1 MKLFIFN
8 NQEQLIKV
16 IEPLEAVSEEEI
28 NKIHKI
34 EATLRYSDVFDSNND
49 ISESATYV
57 GHKDYDNGDIFHF
70 YKIDHITKTSLTEV
84 KLVGVNSFYDDMQSD
99 GYIKDFRP
107 TNKSVMSILQ
117 TLLEGSRWQLGIVK
131 STELVTLNFYYL
143 SRKEAISKL
152 LEVANIEI
160 RPRVELSKNA
170 IIRRYL
176 DVFTTLGADHGKV
189 FTHGKDLLTVS
200 EKASQGA
207 IYTAAI
213 GRGKGE
219 EITDSNGQATG
230 GYGRRITFKDIVWR
244 RNSGNPVDKP
254 KGQEF
259 VEIPELTAKYGFANG
274 TKPRLK
280 IIEFQDEEDP
290 EKLLRLTYA
299 WLEKNSR
306 VQVEYKATVNNVG
319 NCNLG
324 DTVGI
329 YNPTIGIKYKT
340 RVFSVKRNLIDN
352 NLTEFGIGD
361 KVTTSPFSRTTEVA
375 KNLKNLEDNTIY
387 WLDQLRDKIKDNFL
401 NEDGYNYD
409 LGVNNKYHLP
419 AGLYSFDKPIDQE
432 PAKVVYVGAGK
443 VAIAN
448 SKLPDG
454 KWDWKTFLD
463 GNGATLDLVNT
474 GTLRA
479 GIIQSSDG
487 TSYWNLDTGEF
498 KITQKAIEDVTYKA
512 IEKQLKEKKDELK
525 GDSSY
530 IHKKYSNNANG
541 TPMTDDTNS
550 KYMGIYTGTSKIPP
564 VNASDYN
571 WIKIKFEERLV
582 KGYANSKTGLDF
594 TTVEPFEES
603 TLVAKNR
610 PRVRITNNN
619 DISDIW
625 QANDEVFLKPDRY
638 YYISIRAKGNANGLH
653 IYIKDYNNNSLIW
666 ENLTFGNELQIKSTT
681 FVTPKNMSDNNVWLK
696 FAMQPED
703 ANWEGVEVD
712 WWTIQEYGGHDNFRD
727 FPLNTPAQYHKFRY
741 FGYAN
746 ITDGK
751 PTADKFEWFDLQQ
764 KSMQTDKY
772 THLVYSDN
780 PDGTDFGKAPKKYMG
795 IARTTSPVT
804 PTNKE
809 DFKWFKITG
818 EDGKKGEDGHSLNA
832 YLRLEGSYLNGNIA
846 NFGAYVKAMY
856 DGVQISN
863 FDISHSYRGA
873 SFQENSNQASTV
885 DSNGLITNLGLNANK
900 TDGTP
905 LYVDITVKY
914 KGLTSVASARLDN
927 TVDVE
932 LVNNT
937 IKKFKTFE
945 STLENFESTIKEI
958 DNKKFKM
965 AYNIENLC
973 SETEL
978 EKKGNDLYFNTKR
991 PLEANKYY
999 YILAY
1004 LKNVPDGR
1012 LARIYYAEN
1021 NGDNKSITNGL
1032 NIWRV
1037 KYNSPQT
1044 RVNIFSQGSDT
1055 TVKNVEI
1062 YEVPEVP
1069 FPSED
1074 VLASFENNDISYFNL
1089 RFKRKIKPNEILK
1102 LTFNVKGRPTMD
1114 YSYYCEN
1121 AVLSVRPLVEGENIC
1136 IFRVKEETD
1145 LIQFSYRGNGISGQ
1159 KSDFKCV
1166 KIVFDKGY
1174 KNEYNISDM
1183 ESSIKQTKST
1193 IDLSV
1198 KKNEVI
1204 NSINLSGE
1212 GVKINA
1218 DKVDIS
1224 GTLSAYTGLI
1234 GGFRIGNN
1242 PNDGGY
1248 WLTGMNNF
1256 DCGINP
1262 GHNVGTRGIQL
1273 WAAWGNNW
1281 TNPSD
1286 RAWWVNAQGEM
1297 HCKGTSYFTG
1307 NSNFESTT
1315 FNQTPQMKKGLYVNG
1330 NIQVT
1335 GNIYYNNGGE
1345 NSGYWIYSTYYKSI
1359 APNSARTYVYLTYSG
1374 GGSDWIPL
1382 NKEIS
1387 DRRFKRNIQPSAV
1400 NGLEIINSLK
1410 TYSYTKEYDGKT
1422 EDIECGIMAQDVK
1435 KHAKS
1440 AFQEA
1445 PEEVQTY
1452 STFKLVPY
1460 LIKAVQELSEKVENL
1475 EKQLKERSK
1484 KDGI

>member
-8 NQEQLIKV
+8 NQEHLIKV

-143 SRKEAISKL
+143 SRKEAIAKL

-176 DVFTTLGADHGKV
+176 DVFTTLGADYGKV

-219 EITDSNGQATG
+219 EITGADGQATG
-230 GYGRRITFKDIVWR
+230 GYGRRITFKDVVWR
-244 RNSGNPVDKP
+244 KNSGNPVDKP

-361 KVTTSPFSRTTEVA
+361 KVTTSPFGRTTEIA

-432 PAKVVYVGAGK
+432 PTKVVYVGAGK

-541 TPMTDDTNS
+541 TPMTDDVNS
-550 KYMGIYTGTSKIPP
+550 KYMGIYTGTSKTPP

-582 KGYANSKTGLDF
+582 KGYANSKSGLDF
-594 TTVEPFEES
+594 TTVEPVEES
-603 TLVAKNR
+603 KLIAKNR

-625 QANDEVFLKPDRY
+625 QANDEVFLKPNIIYRLTA
-638 YYISIRAKGNANGLH
+638 RAKGNANELH
-653 IYIKDYNNNSLIW
+653 AYIIDCN
-666 ENLTFGNELQIKSTT
+666 TNELITKSPIKFWWSEIETKGT
-681 FVTPKNMSDNNVWLK
+681 IFRAPANISNNNVWLK
-696 FAMQPED
+696 FVLQPED

-712 WWTIQEYGGHDNFRD
+712 WWTIQESKGTQKLED
-727 FPLNTPAQYHKFRY
+727 FPLNEPAQYQKFRY

-746 ITDGK
+746 ITDGE
-751 PTADKFEWFDLQQ
+751 PTADKFEWFDLQK

-780 PDGTDFGKAPKKYMG
+780 PDGTDFGKTPKKYMG

-818 EDGKKGEDGHSLNA
+818 EDGHSLNA
-832 YLRLEGSYLNGNIA
+832 YLRLEGSYLNSNIA
-846 NFGAYVKAMY
+846 NFGAYVKVMY
-856 DGVQISN
+856 DGVQISD

-873 SFQENSNQASTV
+873 SFPETSNQASTINS
-885 DSNGLITNLGLNANK
+885 DGLITNMVLNANK

-937 IKKFKTFE
+937 INKFKTFE
-945 STLENFESTIKEI
+945 STLDKFESKIGEI
-958 DNKKFKM
+958 SKQKFKM

-973 SETEL
+973 SETNS

-1004 LKNVPDGR
+1004 LKNAPEGR
-1012 LARIYYAEN
+1012 FARIYYADD
-1021 NGDNKSITNGL
+1021 NGDNKLILNGL
-1032 NIWRV
+1032 NVWRV

-1055 TVKNVEI
+1055 TVKNVEV
-1062 YEVPEVP
+1062 YEVPEIP
-1069 FPSED
+1069 FPEED
-1074 VLASFENNDISYFNL
+1074 VLYAPEKVPND
-1089 RFKRKIKPNEILK
+1089 KRSAHMHFVRTLQKNTIC
-1102 LTFNVKGRPTMD
+1102 T
-1114 YSYYCEN
+1114 
-1121 AVLSVRPLVEGENIC
+1121 AVLNVEGE
-1136 IFRVKEETD
+1136 TD
-1145 LIQFSYRGNGISGQ
+1145 KTLYFFNGDNLKVQKRLVTGKNYWTFLTPIISN
-1159 KSDFKCV
+1159 SRDFEIIGTKGDV
-1166 KIVFDKGY
+1166 TILQVLLNHFDKGY
-1174 KNEYNISDM
+1174 RNEYNISEM
-1183 ESSIKQTKST
+1183 ESVVRQTKSEIEHAVRKDNFGT
-1193 IDLSV
+1193 VLTQNAEYLRLAWNNISKFIQFENGAMSFYEGGQINNNKLVARLNDSGYQMWRDGYYLGAIGTNSYKEDISKKGIQFDLNYDGWFMGWAYQPHKNANYYNWKWVYSSGNFASYKADTLNAGCDIDLH
-1198 KKNEVI
+1198 
-1204 NSINLSGE
+1204 GY
-1212 GVKINA
+1212 KIRN
-1218 DKVDIS
+1218 
-1224 GTLSAYTGLI
+1224 
-1234 GGFRIGNN
+1234 
-1242 PNDGGY
+1242 GY
-1248 WLTGMNNF
+1248 
-1256 DCGINP
+1256 INP
-1262 GHNVGTRGIQL
+1262 TEFRVEGGVT
-1273 WAAWGNNW
+1273 
-1281 TNPSD
+1281 TD
-1286 RAWWVNAQGEM
+1286 
-1297 HCKGTSYFTG
+1297 SYDFMLADG
-1307 NSNFESTT
+1307 RS
-1315 FNQTPQMKKGLYVNG
+1315 
-1330 NIQVT
+1330 
-1335 GNIYYNNGGE
+1335 
-1345 NSGYWIYSTYYKSI
+1345 
-1359 APNSARTYVYLTYSG
+1359 LT
-1374 GGSDWIPL
+1374 I
-1382 NKEIS
+1382 
-1387 DRRFKRNIQPSAV
+1387 RFK
-1400 NGLEIINSLK
+1400 NGFAL
-1410 TYSYTKEYDGKT
+1410 
-1422 EDIECGIMAQDVK
+1422 
-1435 KHAKS
+1435 
-1440 AFQEA
+1440 
-1445 PEEVQTY
+1445 
-1452 STFKLVPY
+1452 
-1460 LIKAVQELSEKVENL
+1460 
-1475 EKQLKERSK
+1475 R
-1484 KDGI
+1484 

>member
-1 MKLFIFN
+1 MVNIYEYNEKDFN
-8 NQEQLIKV
+8 HRGTPLKNFLKCEIAEILNGVYELNFEYPLESDDSHLLENGKVLKANNYDGEQLFRILYLQKDLDTIKGYALHISYDLLGNF
-16 IEPLEAVSEEEI
+16 IEDIFIQGMNGARALHEVLTRSTDEHNFIGTSDIQYLHNSRLVRKNTLEAIMGDKDNSLLSRWGGELYRDNFRI
-28 NKIHKI
+28 NWLNKIGNDKGVSI
-34 EATLRYSDVFDSNND
+34 RYAKNLTGFEYKVDLSGLVTHFIPKGFDGLLLPEKYVVSPLANN
-49 ISESATYV
+49 
-57 GHKDYDNGDIFHF
+57 
-70 YKIDHITKTSLTEV
+70 YK
-84 KLVGVNSFYDDMQSD
+84 
-99 GYIKDFRP
+99 P
-107 TNKSVMSILQ
+107 
-117 TLLEGSRWQLGIVK
+117 IVK
-131 STELVTLNFYYL
+131 RKVLELEDVVSKKVSPTQENAVDHEQALAL
-143 SRKEAISKL
+143 LKEK
-152 LEVANIEI
+152 ANKAFE
-160 RPRVELSKNA
+160 N
-170 IIRRYL
+170 
-176 DVFTTLGADHGKV
+176 GADKPEI
-189 FTHGKDLLTVS
+189 TCTVS
-200 EKASQGA
+200 FVDLSQTKE
-207 IYTAAI
+207 YK
-213 GRGKGE
+213 R
-219 EITDSNGQATG
+219 
-230 GYGRRITFKDIVWR
+230 FK
-244 RNSGNPVDKP
+244 
-254 KGQEF
+254 
-259 VEIPELTAKYGFANG
+259 T
-274 TKPRLK
+274 
-280 IIEFQDEEDP
+280 
-290 EKLLRLTYA
+290 
-299 WLEKNSR
+299 LEK
-306 VQVEYKATVNNVG
+306 VY
-319 NCNLG
+319 LG
-324 DTVGI
+324 DTVEVS
-329 YNPTIGIKYKT
+329 YKGIKVKT
-340 RVFSVKRNLIDN
+340 RCVGYSYDCLQDRYLNVQLGNTPEQNLLANAIN
-352 NLTEFGIGD
+352 QQQALIERVEQIERGNVE
-361 KVTTSPFSRTTEVA
+361 KA
-375 KNLKNLEDNTIY
+375 KEA
-387 WLDQLRDKIKDNFL
+387 IKASL
-401 NEDGYNYD
+401 NEGLGSNIKYYKDRILIMDTDSEETARVVWKFNSNG
-409 LGVNNKYHLP
+409 LSVSTSGVN
-419 AGLYSFDKPIDQE
+419 
-432 PAKVVYVGAGK
+432 
-443 VAIAN
+443 
-448 SKLPDG
+448 
-454 KWDWKTFLD
+454 
-463 GNGATLDLVNT
+463 
-474 GTLRA
+474 
-479 GIIQSSDG
+479 
-487 TSYWNLDTGEF
+487 GEF
-498 KITQKAIEDVTYKA
+498 KMATTKDGMFFAEIITGLKINSEMIETGAIDFKHLSSTVFSKVREGLITKEGLSEFLVTNEGLRQKMNQIISEEFETK
-512 IEKQLKEKKDELK
+512 KKDLK

-550 KYMGIYTGTSKIPP
+550 KYMGIYTGTSKTPP

-582 KGYANSKTGLDF
+582 KAYANSKTGLDF

-610 PRVRITNNN
+610 PRVRIANNN

-625 QANDEVFLKPDRY
+625 QANDEVFLKPNAY
-638 YYISIRAKGNANGLH
+638 YYITVRAKGNANELH
-653 IYIKDYNNNSLIW
+653 AYIKDYNNNSLIL

-681 FVTPKNMSDNNVWLK
+681 FVTPKNLSNNNVWFK

-703 ANWEGVEVD
+703 TNWEGVEVD

-780 PDGTDFGKAPKKYMG
+780 ADGTDFGKAPKKYMG

-832 YLRLEGSYLNGNIA
+832 YLRLEGSYLNSNIA
-846 NFGAYVKAMY
+846 NFGAYVKVMY
-856 DGVQISN
+856 DGIQISN

-873 SFQENSNQASTV
+873 SFPETSNQASIV
-885 DSNGLITNLGLNANK
+885 ASNGLITNLELNANK

-937 IKKFKTFE
+937 INKFKTFE

-1121 AVLSVRPLVEGENIC
+1121 AVLSVRPLVEGENTC
-1136 IFRVKEETD
+1136 IFSIKEETD

-1166 KIVFDKGY
+1166 KITFNKGY
-1174 KNEYNISDM
+1174 KNEFNISDM
-1183 ESSIKQTKST
+1183 ESSIKQTKAS

-1198 KKNEVI
+1198 KKNDVI
-1204 NSINLSGE
+1204 SSINLTPE
-1212 GVKINA
+1212 AIKI
-1218 DKVDIS
+1218 DSKRVDVT
-1224 GTLSAYTGLI
+1224 GLLTAYTGAI
-1234 GGFRIGNN
+1234 GGFLIGKN
-1242 PNDGGY
+1242 PNDKENW
-1248 WLTGMNNF
+1248 WLTGQNQF
-1256 DCGINP
+1256 R
-1262 GHNVGTRGIQL
+1262 VGMSNGSGQWKQTAL
-1273 WAAWGNNW
+1273 WVNWGYEW
-1281 TNPSD
+1281 GKPSD
-1286 RAWWVNAQGEM
+1286 EAWFVKENGEM
-1297 HCKGTSYFTG
+1297 YCYNKA
-1307 NSNFESTT
+1307 T
-1315 FNQTPQMKKGLYVNG
+1315 F
-1330 NIQVT
+1330 
-1335 GNIYYNNGGE
+1335 
-1345 NSGYWIYSTYYKSI
+1345 
-1359 APNSARTYVYLTYSG
+1359 SG
-1374 GGSDWIPL
+1374 GLHAYNERIDVHGQDVQGDASGSSKTTVIWWSQISRL
-1382 NKEIS
+1382 RSAIS
-1387 DRRFKRNIQPSAV
+1387 DKRLKENIQPTKV
-1400 NGLEIINSLK
+1400 NALDTLNKIEMVEFNWK
-1410 TYSYTKEYDGKT
+1410 KDGKFEKLGAIAQQVKSV
-1422 EDIECGIMAQDVK
+1422 EDSLVVHDMDDK
-1435 KHAKS
+1435 
-1440 AFQEA
+1440 
-1445 PEEVQTY
+1445 QTFNDHLRINY
-1452 STFKLVPY
+1452 YDTIPY
-1460 LIKAVQELSEKVENL
+1460 LIKAVQELSEKVEKL

>member
-57 GHKDYDNGDIFHF
+57 GHKDYDNEDIFHF

-117 TLLEGSRWQLGIVK
+117 TLLEDSRWQLGIVK
-131 STELVTLNFYYL
+131 SSELVTLSFYYL

-160 RPRVELSKNA
+160 RPRVELSKNT

-176 DVFTTLGADHGKV
+176 DVVTTLGADHGKV

-230 GYGRRITFKDIVWR
+230 GYGRRITFKDVVWR

-254 KGQEF
+254 IGQEF

-361 KVTTSPFSRTTEVA
+361 KVTTSPFGRTTEIA

-432 PAKVVYVGAGK
+432 PKKVVYVGAGK

-550 KYMGIYTGTSKIPP
+550 KYMGLYTGTSKTPP

-625 QANDEVFLKPDRY
+625 QANDEIFLKPNRY
-638 YYISIRAKGNANGLH
+638 YFITIRAKGNANELH
-653 IYIKDYNNNSLIW
+653 TYIKDYNNNSLIL

-746 ITDGK
+746 VTDGK

-780 PDGTDFGKAPKKYMG
+780 ADGTDFGKTPKKYMG

-846 NFGAYVKAMY
+846 NFGAYVKVMY

-873 SFQENSNQASTV
+873 SFSETSNQASTV
-885 DSNGLITNLGLNANK
+885 ASNGLITNLGLNANK

-905 LYVDITVKY
+905 LYVDITVRY

-937 IKKFKTFE
+937 INKFKTFE

-973 SETEL
+973 SDTEL

-991 PLEANKYY
+991 PLEVNKYY
-999 YILAY
+999 FILAY
-1004 LKNVPDGR
+1004 LKNVPEGR

-1021 NGDNKSITNGL
+1021 NGDNKLITNGL

-1037 KYNSPQT
+1037 KYTSQQT
-1044 RVNIFSQGSDT
+1044 RVNIFSQVSET
-1055 TVKNVEI
+1055 MVKNVEI
-1062 YEVPEVP
+1062 YEVPEIP
-1069 FPSED
+1069 FPEED
-1074 VLASFENNDISYFNL
+1074 VLASVENTVSYFNL
-1089 RFKRKIKPNEILK
+1089 KFNRKVKPNEILK
-1102 LTFNVKGRPTMD
+1102 LTFDVSGSPTIN
-1114 YSYYCEN
+1114 YGYYCEPG
-1121 AVLSVRPLVEGENIC
+1121 VLAKKPLVEGANTF
-1136 IFRVKEETD
+1136 IFKPREEID
-1145 LIQFSYRGNGISGQ
+1145 KIQFSNEGNGLIGE
-1159 KSDFKCV
+1159 KSNFKCV
-1166 KIVFDKGY
+1166 KITFDKGY

-1183 ESSIKQTKST
+1183 ESSIKQTKAS

-1198 KKNEVI
+1198 KKNDVI
-1204 NSINLSGE
+1204 SSINLTPE
-1212 GVKINA
+1212 AIKI
-1218 DKVDIS
+1218 DSKRVDVT
-1224 GTLSAYTGLI
+1224 GLLTAYTGAI
-1234 GGFRIGNN
+1234 GGFLIGKN
-1242 PNDGGY
+1242 PNDNENRWITGQDQFRVGMSNGGGR
-1248 WLTGMNNF
+1248 WKQTA
-1256 DCGINP
+1256 
-1262 GHNVGTRGIQL
+1262 L
-1273 WAAWGNNW
+1273 WVNWGYDW
-1281 TNPSD
+1281 SKPSD
-1286 RAWWVNAQGEM
+1286 EAWFVKENGEM
-1297 HCKGTSYFTG
+1297 YCYNKA
-1307 NSNFESTT
+1307 T
-1315 FNQTPQMKKGLYVNG
+1315 F
-1330 NIQVT
+1330 
-1335 GNIYYNNGGE
+1335 
-1345 NSGYWIYSTYYKSI
+1345 
-1359 APNSARTYVYLTYSG
+1359 SG
-1374 GGSDWIPL
+1374 GLHAYNERIDVHGQDVQGDASGSSKTTVIWWSQISRL
-1382 NKEIS
+1382 RSAIS
-1387 DRRFKRNIQPSAV
+1387 DKRLKENIQP
-1400 NGLEIINSLK
+1400 
-1410 TYSYTKEYDGKT
+1410 TKVKALDTLNKIEMVEFNWKKDGKFEKLGAIAQQVKSV
-1422 EDIECGIMAQDVK
+1422 EDSLVVHDMDDK
-1435 KHAKS
+1435 
-1440 AFQEA
+1440 
-1445 PEEVQTY
+1445 QTFNDHLRINY
-1452 STFKLVPY
+1452 YDTIPY
-1460 LIKAVQELSEKVENL
+1460 LIKAVQELSEQVNTLTKRVEEL
-1475 EKQLKERSK
+1475 ERSK

>member
-117 TLLEGSRWQLGIVK
+117 TLLEGSRWQLGIVE

-143 SRKEAISKL
+143 SRKEAIAKL

-219 EITDSNGQATG
+219 EITGADGQATG

-361 KVTTSPFSRTTEVA
+361 KVTTSPFGRTTEIA

-432 PAKVVYVGAGK
+432 PTKVVYVGAGK

-512 IEKQLKEKKDELK
+512 IEKQLKEKKDDLK

-550 KYMGIYTGTSKIPP
+550 KYMGLYTGSSKTPP

-610 PRVRITNNN
+610 PRVQITNNN

-625 QANDEVFLKPDRY
+625 QANDEIFLKPDRY
-638 YYISIRAKGNANGLH
+638 YYISIRAKGNTNELH
-653 IYIKDYNNNSLIW
+653 AYIKDYNNNSLIL
-666 ENLTFGNELQIKSTT
+666 ENLTFGNKLQIKSTT

-809 DFKWFKITG
+809 EFKWFKITG
-818 EDGKKGEDGHSLNA
+818 EDGKNGEDGHSLNA

-846 NFGAYVKAMY
+846 NFGAYVKVMY
-856 DGVQISN
+856 DGVQISD

-873 SFQENSNQASTV
+873 SFPETSNQASTV
-885 DSNGLITNLGLNANK
+885 ASNGLITNLGLNANK

-937 IKKFKTFE
+937 INKFKTFE

-991 PLEANKYY
+991 PLEVNKYY
-999 YILAY
+999 FILAY

-1021 NGDNKSITNGL
+1021 NGDNKLITNGL

-1062 YEVPEVP
+1062 YEVPEIP
-1069 FPSED
+1069 FPEED
-1074 VLASFENNDISYFNL
+1074 VLATVENTVSYFNL
-1089 RFKRKIKPNEILK
+1089 KFNRKVKPNEILK
-1102 LTFNVKGRPTMD
+1102 LTFNVSGSPTIN
-1114 YSYYCEN
+1114 YGYYCEPG
-1121 AVLSVRPLVEGENIC
+1121 VLAKKPLVEGVNT
-1136 IFRVKEETD
+1136 FLFKPREEID
-1145 LIQFSYRGNGISGQ
+1145 KIQFSNEGNGLIGE
-1159 KSDFKCV
+1159 KSNFKCV
-1166 KIVFDKGY
+1166 KITFDKGY
-1174 KNEYNISDM
+1174 KNEFNISDM
-1183 ESSIKQTKST
+1183 ESSIKQTKAS

-1198 KKNEVI
+1198 KKNDVI
-1204 NSINLSGE
+1204 SSINLTPE
-1212 GVKINA
+1212 AIKI
-1218 DKVDIS
+1218 DSKRVDVT
-1224 GTLSAYTGLI
+1224 GLLTAYTGAI
-1234 GGFRIGNN
+1234 GGFLMGKN
-1242 PNDGGY
+1242 PNDKENW
-1248 WLTGMNNF
+1248 WLTGQNQF
-1256 DCGINP
+1256 R
-1262 GHNVGTRGIQL
+1262 VGMSNGGGKWKQTAL
-1273 WAAWGNNW
+1273 WVNWGYEW
-1281 TNPSD
+1281 GKPSD
-1286 RAWWVNAQGEM
+1286 EAWFVKENGEM
-1297 HCKGTSYFTG
+1297 YCYNKA
-1307 NSNFESTT
+1307 T
-1315 FNQTPQMKKGLYVNG
+1315 F
-1330 NIQVT
+1330 
-1335 GNIYYNNGGE
+1335 
-1345 NSGYWIYSTYYKSI
+1345 
-1359 APNSARTYVYLTYSG
+1359 SG
-1374 GGSDWIPL
+1374 GLHAYNERIDVHGQDVQGDASGSSKTTVIWWSQISRL
-1382 NKEIS
+1382 RSAIS
-1387 DRRFKRNIQPSAV
+1387 DKRLKENIQP
-1400 NGLEIINSLK
+1400 
-1410 TYSYTKEYDGKT
+1410 TKVKALDTLNKIEMVEFNWKKDGKF
-1422 EDIECGIMAQDVK
+1422 EKLGAIAQ
-1435 KHAKS
+1435 
-1440 AFQEA
+1440 Q
-1445 PEEVQTY
+1445 VQ
-1452 STFKLVPY
+1452 SVDDSLVVNDMDDKQTFNDHLRINYYDTIPY
-1460 LIKAVQELSEKVENL
+1460 LIKAVQELSEQVNTLTKRVEEL
-1475 EKQLKERSK
+1475 ERSK

>member
-170 IIRRYL
+170 IIKRYL

-230 GYGRRITFKDIVWR
+230 GYGRRITFKDVVWR
-244 RNSGNPVDKP
+244 KNSGNPVDKP

-259 VEIPELTAKYGFANG
+259 VEIPELTAKYGFVNG

-290 EKLLRLTYA
+290 ENLLRLTYA

-375 KNLKNLEDNTIY
+375 KNLKSLEDNTIY

-419 AGLYSFDKPIDQE
+419 AGLYSFDKPIDQD
-432 PAKVVYVGAGK
+432 PTKVVYVGAGK

-487 TSYWNLDTGEF
+487 SSYWNLDTGEF

-541 TPMTDDTNS
+541 TPMTDDVNS
-550 KYMGIYTGTSKIPP
+550 KYMGVYTGTSKTPP

-610 PRVRITNNN
+610 PRVQITNNK

-625 QANDEVFLKPDRY
+625 QANDEVFLKPNRY
-638 YYISIRAKGNANGLH
+638 YYITIRAKGNANELH
-653 IYIKDYNNNSLIW
+653 TYIKDYNTGSLIL

-681 FVTPKNMSDNNVWLK
+681 FVTPENLSNNNVWFK
-696 FAMQPED
+696 FTLQPED

-818 EDGKKGEDGHSLNA
+818 EDGKNGEDGHSLNA

-846 NFGAYVKAMY
+846 NFGAYVKVMY

-873 SFQENSNQASTV
+873 SFPETSNQASTV
-885 DSNGLITNLGLNANK
+885 DSNGLITNMVLNASK

-905 LYVDITVKY
+905 LYVDIMVKY

-937 IKKFKTFE
+937 INKFKTFE
-945 STLENFESTIKEI
+945 STLDKFESTIKEI

-978 EKKGNDLYFNTKR
+978 EKKGNDLYFQTKR

-1004 LKNVPDGR
+1004 LKNAPEGR
-1012 LARIYYAEN
+1012 FARIYYADD
-1021 NGDNKSITNGL
+1021 NGDNKLITNGL

-1044 RVNIFSQGSDT
+1044 KVNIFSQGSDT
-1055 TVKNVEI
+1055 TVKNVEV
-1062 YEVPEVP
+1062 YEVPEIP

-1074 VLASFENNDISYFNL
+1074 VLASVENTVSYFNL
-1089 RFKRKIKPNEILK
+1089 KFNRKVKPNEILK
-1102 LTFNVKGRPTMD
+1102 LTFDVKGQPTIN
-1114 YSYYCEN
+1114 YGYYCESG
-1121 AVLSVRPLVEGENIC
+1121 VLAKKPLVEGVNTF
-1136 IFRVKEETD
+1136 IFKPREETD
-1145 LIQFSYRGNGISGQ
+1145 TIQFSNEGNGLIGE
-1159 KSDFKCV
+1159 KSNFKCV
-1166 KIVFDKGY
+1166 KVTLDKGY
-1174 KNEYNISDM
+1174 RNEYNISDM
-1183 ESSIKQTKST
+1183 ESSIKQTKAS

-1198 KKNEVI
+1198 KKNDVI
-1204 NSINLSGE
+1204 SSINLTPE
-1212 GVKINA
+1212 AIKI
-1218 DKVDIS
+1218 DSKRVDVT
-1224 GTLSAYTGLI
+1224 GLLTAYTGAI
-1234 GGFRIGNN
+1234 GGFLIGKN
-1242 PNDGGY
+1242 PNDKENW
-1248 WLTGMNNF
+1248 WLTGQNQF
-1256 DCGINP
+1256 R
-1262 GHNVGTRGIQL
+1262 VGMSNGGGQWKQTAL
-1273 WAAWGNNW
+1273 WVNWGYEW
-1281 TNPSD
+1281 GKPSD
-1286 RAWWVNAQGEM
+1286 EAWFVKENGEM
-1297 HCKGTSYFTG
+1297 YCYNKA
-1307 NSNFESTT
+1307 T
-1315 FNQTPQMKKGLYVNG
+1315 F
-1330 NIQVT
+1330 
-1335 GNIYYNNGGE
+1335 
-1345 NSGYWIYSTYYKSI
+1345 
-1359 APNSARTYVYLTYSG
+1359 SG
-1374 GGSDWIPL
+1374 GLHTYNERIDVHGQDVQGDASGSSKTTVIWWSQISRL
-1382 NKEIS
+1382 RSAIS
-1387 DRRFKRNIQPSAV
+1387 DKRLKENIQPTKV
-1400 NGLEIINSLK
+1400 NALDTLNKIEMVEFNWK
-1410 TYSYTKEYDGKT
+1410 KDGKF
-1422 EDIECGIMAQDVK
+1422 EKLGAIAQQV
-1435 KHAKS
+1435 
-1440 AFQEA
+1440 QEIDDSL
-1445 PEEVQTY
+1445 VVNDMDDKQTFNDHLRINY
-1452 STFKLVPY
+1452 YDTIPY
-1460 LIKAVQELSEKVENL
+1460 LIKAVQELSEQVNTLTKRVEEL
-1475 EKQLKERSK
+1475 ERSS

>member
-170 IIRRYL
+170 IIKRYL

-230 GYGRRITFKDIVWR
+230 GYGRRITFKDVVWR
-244 RNSGNPVDKP
+244 KNSGNPVDKP

-259 VEIPELTAKYGFANG
+259 VEIPELTAKYGFVNG

-375 KNLKNLEDNTIY
+375 KNLKSLEDNTIY

-419 AGLYSFDKPIDQE
+419 AGLYSFDKPIDQD
-432 PAKVVYVGAGK
+432 PTKVVYVGAGK

-487 TSYWNLDTGEF
+487 SSYWNLDTGEF

-541 TPMTDDTNS
+541 TPMADDVNS
-550 KYMGIYTGTSKIPP
+550 KYMGVYTGTSKTPP

-610 PRVRITNNN
+610 PRVQITNNK

-625 QANDEVFLKPDRY
+625 QANDEVFLKPNRY
-638 YYISIRAKGNANGLH
+638 YYITIRAKGNANELH
-653 IYIKDYNNNSLIW
+653 TYIKDYNTGSLIL

-681 FVTPKNMSDNNVWLK
+681 FVTPENLSNNNVWFK
-696 FAMQPED
+696 FTLQPED

-818 EDGKKGEDGHSLNA
+818 EDGKNGEDGHSLNA

-846 NFGAYVKAMY
+846 NFGAYVKVMY

-873 SFQENSNQASTV
+873 SFPETSNQASTV
-885 DSNGLITNLGLNANK
+885 DSNGLITNMVLNASK

-905 LYVDITVKY
+905 LYVDIMVKY

-937 IKKFKTFE
+937 INKFKTFE
-945 STLENFESTIKEI
+945 STLDKFESTIKEI

-978 EKKGNDLYFNTKR
+978 EKKGNDLYFQTKR

-1004 LKNVPDGR
+1004 LKNAPEGR
-1012 LARIYYAEN
+1012 FARIYYADD
-1021 NGDNKSITNGL
+1021 NGDNKLITNGL

-1044 RVNIFSQGSDT
+1044 KVNIFSQGSDT
-1055 TVKNVEI
+1055 TVKNVEV
-1062 YEVPEVP
+1062 YEVPEIP

-1074 VLASFENNDISYFNL
+1074 VLASVENTVSYFNL
-1089 RFKRKIKPNEILK
+1089 KFNRKVKPNEILK
-1102 LTFNVKGRPTMD
+1102 LTFDVKGQPTIN
-1114 YSYYCEN
+1114 YGYYCESG
-1121 AVLSVRPLVEGENIC
+1121 VLAKKPLVEGVNTF
-1136 IFRVKEETD
+1136 IFKPREETD
-1145 LIQFSYRGNGISGQ
+1145 TIQFSNEGNGLIGE
-1159 KSDFKCV
+1159 KSNFKCV
-1166 KIVFDKGY
+1166 KVTLDKGY
-1174 KNEYNISDM
+1174 RNEYNISDM
-1183 ESSIKQTKST
+1183 ESSIKQTKAS

-1198 KKNEVI
+1198 KKNDVI
-1204 NSINLSGE
+1204 SSINLTPE
-1212 GVKINA
+1212 AIKI
-1218 DKVDIS
+1218 DSKRVDVT
-1224 GTLSAYTGLI
+1224 GLLTAYTGAI
-1234 GGFRIGNN
+1234 GGFLIGKN
-1242 PNDGGY
+1242 PNDKENW
-1248 WLTGMNNF
+1248 WLTGQNQF
-1256 DCGINP
+1256 R
-1262 GHNVGTRGIQL
+1262 VGMSNGGGQWKQTAL
-1273 WAAWGNNW
+1273 WVNWGYEW
-1281 TNPSD
+1281 GKPSD
-1286 RAWWVNAQGEM
+1286 EAWFVKENGEM
-1297 HCKGTSYFTG
+1297 YCYNKA
-1307 NSNFESTT
+1307 T
-1315 FNQTPQMKKGLYVNG
+1315 F
-1330 NIQVT
+1330 
-1335 GNIYYNNGGE
+1335 
-1345 NSGYWIYSTYYKSI
+1345 
-1359 APNSARTYVYLTYSG
+1359 SG
-1374 GGSDWIPL
+1374 GLHTYNERIDVHGQDVQGDASGSSKTTVIWWSQISRL
-1382 NKEIS
+1382 RSAIS
-1387 DRRFKRNIQPSAV
+1387 DKRLKENIQPTKV
-1400 NGLEIINSLK
+1400 NALDTLNKIEMVEFNWK
-1410 TYSYTKEYDGKT
+1410 KDGKF
-1422 EDIECGIMAQDVK
+1422 EKLGAIAQQV
-1435 KHAKS
+1435 
-1440 AFQEA
+1440 QEIDDSL
-1445 PEEVQTY
+1445 VVNDMDDKQTFNDHLRINY
-1452 STFKLVPY
+1452 YDTIPY
-1460 LIKAVQELSEKVENL
+1460 LIKAVQELSEQVNTLTKRVEEL
-1475 EKQLKERSK
+1475 ERSS

>member
-8 NQEQLIKV
+8 NQEHLIKV

-57 GHKDYDNGDIFHF
+57 GHKDYDNEDIFHF

-160 RPRVELSKNA
+160 RPRVELSKNT

-244 RNSGNPVDKP
+244 KNSGNPVDKP

-306 VQVEYKATVNNVG
+306 IQVEYKATVNNVG

-352 NLTEFGIGD
+352 NLSEFGIGD
-361 KVTTSPFSRTTEVA
+361 KVTTSPFGRTTEVA
-375 KNLKNLEDNTIY
+375 KNLKSLEDNTIY

-409 LGVNNKYHLP
+409 LGVNNKYLLP

-432 PAKVVYVGAGK
+432 PTKVVYVGAGK

-530 IHKKYSNNANG
+530 LHKKYSNNANG

-550 KYMGIYTGTSKIPP
+550 KYMGIYTGTSKTPP

-638 YYISIRAKGNANGLH
+638 YYITIRAKGNANGLH

-666 ENLTFGNELQIKSTT
+666 ENLTFGNELQIKSTV
-681 FVTPKNMSDNNVWLK
+681 FITPKNLSDNNVWLK
-696 FAMQPED
+696 FAVQPED

-746 ITDGK
+746 VTDGK

-780 PDGTDFGKAPKKYMG
+780 ADGTDFGKVPKKYMG

-818 EDGKKGEDGHSLNA
+818 EDGKRGEDGHSLNA
-832 YLRLEGSYLNGNIA
+832 YLRLEGSYLNSNIA
-846 NFGAYVKAMY
+846 NFGAYVKVMY

-873 SFQENSNQASTV
+873 SFPETSNQASAV
-885 DSNGLITNLGLNANK
+885 ASNGLITNLELNASK

-905 LYVDITVKY
+905 LYVDITVRY

-937 IKKFKTFE
+937 INKFKTFE

-958 DNKKFKM
+958 DKKKFKM

-973 SETEL
+973 SETAS

-1004 LKNVPDGR
+1004 LKNAPEGR
-1012 LARIYYAEN
+1012 FARIYYADD
-1021 NGDNKSITNGL
+1021 NGDNKLITNGL
-1032 NIWRV
+1032 NVWKV
-1037 KYNSPQT
+1037 KYNSQQT

-1055 TVKNVEI
+1055 TVKNVEV
-1062 YEVPEVP
+1062 YEVPEIP
-1069 FPSED
+1069 FPEED
-1074 VLASFENNDISYFNL
+1074 VLATVENTVSYFNL
-1089 RFKRKIKPNEILK
+1089 KFNRKVKPNEILK
-1102 LTFNVKGRPTMD
+1102 LTFNVSGSPTIN
-1114 YSYYCEN
+1114 YGYYCEPG
-1121 AVLSVRPLVEGENIC
+1121 VLAKKPLVEGANTF
-1136 IFRVKEETD
+1136 IFKPREEID
-1145 LIQFSYRGNGISGQ
+1145 KIQFSNEGNGLIGE
-1159 KSDFKCV
+1159 KSNFKCV
-1166 KIVFDKGY
+1166 KITFDKGY
-1174 KNEYNISDM
+1174 KNEFNISDM
-1183 ESSIKQTKST
+1183 ESSIKQTKAS

-1198 KKNEVI
+1198 KKNDVI
-1204 NSINLSGE
+1204 SSINLTPE
-1212 GVKINA
+1212 AIKI
-1218 DKVDIS
+1218 DSKRVDVT
-1224 GTLSAYTGLI
+1224 GLLTAYTGAI
-1234 GGFRIGNN
+1234 GGFLIGKN
-1242 PNDGGY
+1242 PNDKENW
-1248 WLTGMNNF
+1248 WLTGQNQF
-1256 DCGINP
+1256 R
-1262 GHNVGTRGIQL
+1262 VGMSNGGGQWKQTAL
-1273 WAAWGNNW
+1273 WVNWGYEW
-1281 TNPSD
+1281 GKPSD
-1286 RAWWVNAQGEM
+1286 EAWFVKENGEM
-1297 HCKGTSYFTG
+1297 YCYNKA
-1307 NSNFESTT
+1307 T
-1315 FNQTPQMKKGLYVNG
+1315 F
-1330 NIQVT
+1330 
-1335 GNIYYNNGGE
+1335 
-1345 NSGYWIYSTYYKSI
+1345 
-1359 APNSARTYVYLTYSG
+1359 SG
-1374 GGSDWIPL
+1374 GLHAYNERIDVHGQDVQGDASGSSKTTVIWWSQISRL
-1382 NKEIS
+1382 RSAIS
-1387 DRRFKRNIQPSAV
+1387 DKRLKENIQP
-1400 NGLEIINSLK
+1400 
-1410 TYSYTKEYDGKT
+1410 TKVKALDTLNKIEMVEFNWKKDGKF
-1422 EDIECGIMAQDVK
+1422 EKLGAIAQ
-1435 KHAKS
+1435 
-1440 AFQEA
+1440 Q
-1445 PEEVQTY
+1445 VQ
-1452 STFKLVPY
+1452 SVDDSLVVNDMDDKQTFNDHLRINYYDTIPY
-1460 LIKAVQELSEKVENL
+1460 LIKAVQELSEQVNTLTKRVEEL
-1475 EKQLKERSK
+1475 ERSK